1 MRSARPEKPI
11 ASSWW
16 RDKAGNRAWASVR
29 IAEVDAKRRQLLL
42 SGSVDRKSSNTA
54 ICQIR
59 WPVLAKLSS
68 TSLPRVST
76 RRIGRSASVNTST
89 RNFPW
94 SPGRDF
100 SGTVSAVGESVKD
113 IALGDTVF
121 GVCEAGREGTYAEK
135 LAAKAGIV
143 ALVYRTPFIHSCL
156 PLSDS
161 TEEVRT
167 TQMWVKRYP
176 ACKLLTTIRP
186 RANPSVTII
195 APYVDVEI
203 FGHKGLPSDPY
214 MSRRSDRLSEHSGRL
229 TSVAPAGCQ
238 PTLLHKE
245 SPPERA
251 SRSTY
256 SACASPATG
265 RGSRSPPQRHQP
277 QDWPGINRLDG
288 EVPMFLPWQRKPLT
302 V

>member
-1 MRSARPEKPI
+1 MLGLAL
-11 ASSWW
+11 
-16 RDKAGNRAWASVR
+16 R

-54 ICQIR
+54 IYQIR

-94 SPGRDF
+94 CLRSRPG
-100 SGTVSAVGESVKD
+100 GT
-113 IALGDTVF
+113 L
-121 GVCEAGREGTYAEK
+121 RR
-135 LAAKAGIV
+135 KARRQGWKIV

-167 TQMWVKRYP
+167 TQMSVKRYP
-176 ACKLLTTIRP
+176 ACKLLTTVRP

-203 FGHKGLPSDPY
+203 FGHKGTPFRPLYKSAL
-214 MSRRSDRLSEHSGRL
+214 R
-229 TSVAPAGCQ
+229 
-238 PTLLHKE
+238 
-245 SPPERA
+245 PPEWTLQA
-251 SRSTY
+251 
-256 SACASPATG
+256 G
-265 RGSRSPPQRHQP
+265 
-277 QDWPGINRLDG
+277 
-288 EVPMFLPWQRKPLT
+288 
-302 V
+302 